1 MALQNLL
8 GDLALDATSQ
18 QIATLISTQNELA
31 NQIAELTETLNYLV
45 QIQVS
50 NQPIKSSTGGSFVDF
65 SRSPSNQVTAPL
77 YTSARQFHNGT
88 IAIEAIG
95 IPFQY
100 STIGADSLYSKI
112 SFT

>member
-8 GDLALDATSQ
+8 GDLALDSTSQ
-18 QIATLISTQNELA
+18 EIAALISTQNSLC
-31 NQIAELTETLNYLV
+31 NQIAELTQTLNYLI
-45 QIQVS
+45 QIQATNS
-50 NQPIKSSTGGSFVDF
+50 PIKGATGGAFVDL

-77 YTSARQFHNGT
+77 YTSSRQFHNGT

-95 IPFQY
+95 IPFSY

>member
-8 GDLALDATSQ
+8 GNLALDATSQ
-18 QIATLISTQNELA
+18 EIAALISTQTDLC
-31 NQIAELTETLNYLV
+31 NQIAELTQTLTYLI
-45 QIQVS
+45 QIQATNS
-50 NQPIKSSTGGSFVDF
+50 PIKGATGGSFVDL
-65 SRSPSNQVTAPL
+65 SRTPSNQVSAPV
-77 YTSARQFHNGT
+77 YTSFRQFHNGT

-95 IPFQY
+95 LPFNY